1 MRENIIRK
9 TTSESGFPQKALE
22 KDLSPDFFDQLA
34 DAEQFKT
41 KGDAFYQ
48 NSKYEQAF
56 KVYEIARDLINDYC
70 ADNEE
75 KVKADGADYLRVNQ
89 LRLTIVMAL
98 VESAFQLGWY
108 EEAIVFCREGI
119 ETNGGIARLHHMLA
133 KSILGLSDSLNNK
146 DRGRGFSPDYM
157 KGNLEHALHSLM
169 RAKELQ
175 PGNVDIINDLDYV
188 TGIYGMHNSK
198 SGAANENSQP
208 TMTPPVPESEAD
220 RS

>member
-1 MRENIIRK
+1 MHAVGHQDLNFNSPKSFDGQQFPDIEKDLYLESLSNGDLSRVDATSMQRSFTNLQHQHPRSTIGMRENIIRK

-48 NSKYEQAF
+48 NNKYEQAF
-56 KVYEIARDLINDYC
+56 KVYEIARDLVNDYC
-70 ADNEE
+70 TDNEE
-75 KVKADGADYLRVNQ
+75 KVHPDGANYIRVSQ

-119 ETNGGIARLHHMLA
+119 ETNTGIARLHHMLA
-133 KSILGLSDSLNNK
+133 KSILGLSDSLNK
-146 DRGRGFSPDYM
+146 
-157 KGNLEHALHSLM
+157 
-169 RAKELQ
+169 
-175 PGNVDIINDLDYV
+175 
-188 TGIYGMHNSK
+188 
-198 SGAANENSQP
+198 
-208 TMTPPVPESEAD
+208 
-220 RS
+220 